1 MVAPTSFFADYGC
14 HVRILEEAR
23 VLQKLGH
30 QVTVATYANGKETP
44 GIPTART
51 LPIPWRQSYEVGSS
65 RHKVLFDALLGARV
79 MGMVLSRRYDVIHAH
94 LHEGALLGLGLG
106 WMGGMPTVFDF
117 QGSMTEEMIDHHFV
131 SRDSVAYKPLRALE
145 RRINRLAPIV
155 FTNTNHARRL
165 LIDDFGCDPRR
176 LRTLPDCVNSDSF
189 RPAATYDK
197 EELLGLRRSLGIGD
211 GQKVIVYL
219 GLLAEYQGTGLL
231 LEAFRLL
238 RERRPEV
245 TLLLMGF
252 PGIDVYRDRAR
263 SLGVDESV
271 IFTGRIPYGDAPRY
285 LALGDAAVAPKLSLT
300 EGAGKILNYMAV
312 GMPVVAFDTP
322 VAREVLGQSGL
333 LARRAD
339 VTDLAEKLERS
350 IFDVEAVSLGVALR
364 RRAVAQFDWQQAAE
378 QIVDA
383 YATVL
388 GDKVEP
394 AAAGAVSRGA

>member
-1 MVAPTSFFADYGC
+1 
-14 HVRILEEAR
+14 
-23 VLQKLGH
+23 
-30 QVTVATYANGKETP
+30 
-44 GIPTART
+44 
-51 LPIPWRQSYEVGSS
+51 
-65 RHKVLFDALLGARV
+65 
-79 MGMVLSRRYDVIHAH
+79 
-94 LHEGALLGLGLG
+94 
-106 WMGGMPTVFDF
+106 
-117 QGSMTEEMIDHHFV
+117 
-131 SRDSVAYKPLRALE
+131 
-145 RRINRLAPIV
+145 
-155 FTNTNHARRL
+155 
-165 LIDDFGCDPRR
+165 